1 MQKILSVFTKAIAIL
16 LVIVLL
22 IVIVFIIG
30 RYGWK
35 IRGFDACGSAAIES
49 VEVSE
54 GEVRIKGY
62 SPGFFAKGFLG
73 YHAEEKD
80 GKLYIGF
87 KFSDLF
93 GIFETGTVDVTVKT
107 TGEINEVV
115 MKTANDERVIWSELT
130 E

>member
-1 MQKILSVFTKAIAIL
+1 MKKILSVFKRAGAIL
-16 LVIVLL
+16 LVIVML

-35 IRGFDACGSAAIES
+35 LRGFDACGSAVIES

-73 YHAEEKD
+73 YHAEEID

-87 KFSDLF
+87 KFSDVF
-93 GIFETGTVDVTVKT
+93 GIFETGTVDITVKT
-107 TGEINEVV
+107 SEEINEVV
-115 MKTANDERVIWSELT
+115 MKTASDERVIWPEID